1 MRALITGASGFIGRN
16 LTRELLSSSWA
27 VSALVRKSSDL
38 QALENEIAD
47 LARIDIIEIPDDLA
61 ACSSLMGKVDPDAVF
76 HLAAMGSA
84 DHESAQ
90 VDQLIDVN
98 IRLGVWLL
106 ESLRGLQT
114 SHTGDASVPF
124 VAAGSF
130 WQHHGGKPEFE
141 PTSLY
146 AATKQAFED
155 VMRYYRDVAALPCV
169 MLKLFDVYGPR
180 DTRGR
185 LVDLLLGAA
194 KSGETLAL
202 SPGDQKVDLVH
213 VDDVAR
219 AFLVAADLLQEQPG
233 TLKLAHTVP
242 ASQSLSLKDLVAEM
256 SDILGQDIPV
266 DWGGRPYRP
275 KEVMDPWRGDPLP
288 EWQAEIDLATGLH
301 GLGGKN

>member
-16 LTRELLSSSWA
+16 LTRELLSSSWT
-27 VSALVRKSSDL
+27 VSALTRNSSDL
-38 QALENEIAD
+38 RPLEDEIGD
-47 LARIDIIEIPDDLA
+47 LKRIDVIEVPDDIA
-61 ACSSLMGKVDPDAVF
+61 TCSSLVGKIGPDAVF

-84 DHESAQ
+84 DHEASQ

-106 ESLRGLQT
+106 ESLREL
-114 SHTGDASVPF
+114 HASQSSKDVAPF

-130 WQHHGGKPEFE
+130 WQHHGGSPRFE

-155 VMRYYRDVAALPCV
+155 LMCFYRDVEGLPCV

-185 LVDLLLGAA
+185 LMNLLLGAA
-194 KSGETLAL
+194 KSGDALAL
-202 SPGDQKVDLVH
+202 SPGDQFIDLVH

-219 AFLVAADLLQEQPG
+219 AFISAANTLRKHPG
-233 TLKLAHTVP
+233 RLKLAHTVP
-242 ASQSLSLKDLVAEM
+242 ACESLPLKDLVAQI
-256 SDILGQDIPV
+256 SDMLGQEIPV

-275 KEVMDPWRGDPLP
+275 REVMQPWRGDPLP
-288 EWQAEIDLATGLH
+288 GWSAEIELSEGLKSLF
-301 GLGGKN
+301 GAD